1 MNCRSVTAAAV
12 VAFAAGCALAQS
24 HPWAMRYSNAQRTG
38 QSVAAGALTGDLA
51 WKYRVP
57 GNVPQFAA
65 ASNGDIILGVTFNR
79 SWWSEEEFLS
89 AVDADGKNSW
99 RKKMVPY
106 QWGFSQGVSSSP
118 ALDSQGN
125 LIVPSPNAQLVK
137 LDSNLNVSWTYQENN
152 STINDSSPAVLADGS
167 IRHVQAQLLRALS
180 PGGSVLWTAPAPGS
194 VSSVAVAPNLDMAQ
208 VGSPV
213 DQSNPGISLRYW
225 NADGT
230 IRWSK
235 SINAGGNNTTPVFG
249 PDGILYVS
257 NRGATAVAYNPDGSI
272 KWSDP
277 NPVGGTSPALGRNG
291 QVYFMGGNRIR
302 ALNKDTGAVLWTTTL
317 PGSGKEGIAI
327 DSRDIVYVTTSNGYM
342 VSINPNGAILWQLQ
356 VCDSFTTGPIVGP
369 NNLCVAAGK
378 VGFEQFVFAIR

>member
-1 MNCRSVTAAAV
+1 MNCRSFTAAV
-12 VAFAAGCALAQS
+12 LVAIAAGCAMAQS

-38 QSVAAGALTGDLA
+38 QSAAAGALSGDVA

-65 ASNGDIILGVTFNR
+65 SSSGDIILGVTFNR

-89 AVDADGKNSW
+89 SIDADGKNSW

-137 LDSNLNVSWTYQENN
+137 IDPNLNVSWTYQENN
-152 STINDSSPAVLADGS
+152 STINDSSPAVLADDS
-167 IRHVQAQLLRALS
+167 IRHVQGLQLRALS
-180 PGGSVLWTAPAPGS
+180 PSGSVLWTASAPGS

-213 DQSNPGISLRYW
+213 DQSNPGVSLRYW

-235 SINAGGNNTTPVFG
+235 SINGGGINTTPVFG
-249 PDGILYVS
+249 SDGILYVS
-257 NRGATAVAYNPDGSI
+257 NRGGTAVAYNPDGSI

-277 NPVGGTSPALGRNG
+277 SPVGGTSPALGKNG

-317 PGSGKEGIAI
+317 PGSGTEGIAI
-327 DSRDIVYVTTSNGYM
+327 DSRDMVYVTTSNGYL
-342 VSINPNGAILWQLQ
+342 VSINPNGSVLWQLQ

-378 VGFEQFVFAIR
+378 VGFEQFVYAIR